1 MSANVIGID
10 PGVTGA
16 LALLTDDGGLLEVAD
31 MPTLAD
37 GTKGRATVNSPLL
50 ADLLAR
56 WHAREVFCEFV
67 AARPTDGAVQAFA
80 FGRCRGA
87 IEGVAAAL
95 SIPVTFITPACWKR
109 AVGIAAGK
117 IGAKDT
123 ARSEA
128 IRRWP
133 AHAALFAR
141 VKDDGRAEA
150 ALIAIAGMQ
159 REVRR

>member
-16 LALLTDDGGLLEVAD
+16 LALLTDEGVLLEIAD

-37 GTKGRATVNSPLL
+37 GTKGRSTVNSPLL
-50 ADLLAR
+50 ADLLAQ
-56 WHAREVFCEFV
+56 WHAREAFCEFV
-67 AARPTDGAVQAFA
+67 GPRPTDGSVQAFA
-80 FGRCRGA
+80 FGRCRNA
-87 IEGVAAAL
+87 IEGVVAAL
-95 SIPVTFITPACWKR
+95 SIPIDFITPPAWKR
-109 AVGIAAGK
+109 LVGIPPGRE
-117 IGAKDT
+117 GAKDA

-133 AHAALFAR
+133 DKAAWFAR

-150 ALIAIAGMQ
+150 CLIALAGLM
-159 REVRR
+159 RRP